1 MGAYLPSTSEER
13 QKMLEEIGL
22 GSFDELYRDVP
33 ESVRLSGLDIPEG
46 VSEMEAAAQIS
57 ALADKNTR
65 YKTIFRGAGAYDH
78 YIPAIVKSVTSKEEF
93 LTAYTPYQAEISQGV
108 LQSIFEYQT
117 QICELTGM
125 DVSNASVYDGAVAAA
140 EAALMC
146 QERKKTGVI
155 LPDTA
160 DPQVIEVVKTYCG
173 SRGMP
178 VTVLKTRNYALD
190 TGTLKAALK
199 EDTACVYVQS
209 PNFYGVI
216 EDAQE
221 LCRAA
226 HEAGARFIMAAN
238 PVSLGL
244 LGMPLSFGGPYLGYM
259 ACRKELMRKLP
270 GRIVGQTSDK
280 DGRRCFVLTL
290 QAREQHIRREKASSN
305 ICSNEALCAMTA
317 SVYLAAM
324 GPEGL
329 KRAARSSADHAH
341 YLAGKLGGLK
351 GFELKSDRP
360 FFNEF
365 LTACPTDPGVLQ
377 ARLDREGILGPLPVD
392 GGLLWCCT
400 EKNTKDK
407 IDRLVE
413 IVREVTGE

>member
-1 MGAYLPSTSEER
+1 MGAYLPSTLEER
-13 QKMLEEIGL
+13 RKMLDEIGL
-22 GSFDELYRDVP
+22 SGFDELYKDVP
-33 ESVRLSGLDIPEG
+33 ENVRLSRLNIPEG
-46 VSEMEAAAQIS
+46 VSEMEAAERIS
-57 ALADKNTR
+57 ALADKNVR
-65 YKTIFRGAGAYDH
+65 YRTIFRGAGAYDH

-125 DVSNASVYDGAVAAA
+125 DVSNASVYDGAMAAA

-160 DPQVIEVVKTYCG
+160 DPQVIKVVKTYCG
-173 SRGMP
+173 SRGVP
-178 VTVLKTRNYALD
+178 VTVLKTADYSLD
-190 TGTLKAALK
+190 TDTLNSALR

-238 PVSLGL
+238 PISLGL
-244 LGMPLSFGGPYLGYM
+244 LKTPGECGADIAVGEGQPLGLPLSFGGPYLGYM

-290 QAREQHIRREKASSN
+290 QAW
-305 ICSNEALCAMTA
+305 
-317 SVYLAAM
+317 
-324 GPEGL
+324 
-329 KRAARSSADHAH
+329 AR
-341 YLAGKLGGLK
+341 
-351 GFELKSDRP
+351 RP
-360 FFNEF
+360 F
-365 LTACPTDPGVLQ
+365 LRRP
-377 ARLDREGILGPLPVD
+377 RPLP
-392 GGLLWCCT
+392 GRET
-400 EKNTKDK
+400 ECY
-407 IDRLVE
+407 
-413 IVREVTGE
+413 